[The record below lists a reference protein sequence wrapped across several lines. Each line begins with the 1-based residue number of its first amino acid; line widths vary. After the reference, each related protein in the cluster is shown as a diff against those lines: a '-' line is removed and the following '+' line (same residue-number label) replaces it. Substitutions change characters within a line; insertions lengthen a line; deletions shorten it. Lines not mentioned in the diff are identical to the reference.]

1 MKELRSTIRTIVKL
15 SREVRI
21 WLGIVATIVILLGVI
36 SLLYCSEC
44 PEMVDVPAGSFMM
57 GSPESEEDRDN
68 DEGPVHQVTF
78 ERPFAVGKYEVT
90 FAEWDACVAG
100 GGCKDY
106 RPDDEGWGRGR
117 RPVINIS
124 WKDAQNYVRW
134 LSEKTGEAYR
144 LLSEA
149 EWEYVARAGT
159 TTPFH
164 TGTTISTDQANYNGN
179 FTYGSGRKGEK
190 RGKTVPV
197 GSFPANA
204 FGLYDV
210 HGNVS
215 EWTQDCWHGDYTD
228 APTDGSAWES
238 GECGER
244 VRRGSSWDYNPKYLR
259 SAYRT
264 SDAPTDRDSKFGFR
278 VAMTLTQ

>member
-1 MKELRSTIRTIVKL
+1 MKKVVSTLQTIVNL
-15 SREVRI
+15 SKEVRI
-21 WLGIVATIVILLGVI
+21 WLGIVVTIVILLGVI
-36 SLLYCSEC
+36 PLLYCSEC
-44 PEMVDVPAGSFMM
+44 PEMVEVPAGSFLM
-57 GSPESEEDRDN
+57 GSPESEKGREIR
-68 DEGPVHQVTF
+68 EGPTHQVTIKQ
-78 ERPFAVGKYEVT
+78 PFKVGVYEVT
-90 FAEWDACVAG
+90 FAEWEACVSG
-100 GGCKDY
+100 GGCDGY
-106 RPDDEGWGRGR
+106 SPNDSRWGRGR
-117 RPVINIS
+117 RPVINVS

-134 LSEKTGEAYR
+134 LSEQTGEAYR

-164 TGTTISTDQANYNGN
+164 FGETISTDQANYNGN
-179 FTYGSGRKGEK
+179 FSYMSGRKGEN
-190 RGKTVPV
+190 REKTVPV

-204 FGLYDV
+204 FGLHDV

-215 EWTQDCWHGDYTD
+215 EWTQDCWHDDYKD

-244 VRRGSSWDYNPKYLR
+244 VRHGSAWNYDPKYLR

-264 SDAPTDRDSKFGFR
+264 RNAPTDRDSKFGFR